1 MYFSYLWI
9 GIKPNQ
15 WILLFVLLIK
25 SIWNSIDIINRRE
38 NTWPHLCLYSSYKN
52 TFNISQWKHLPYKQ
66 QQRMEWNLSNP
77 NTALTTTTST
87 TASNGME
94 LVQSK
99 HCLNNNNINNSIEWN
114 GTCPIQTL
122 LTKRIPLFGW
132 LTDRH
137 LLILSV
143 KFAMEIKKKKEN
155 ISNK

>member
-25 SIWNSIDIINRRE
+25 SIWNSIDIIQRE
-38 NTWPHLCLYSSYKN
+38 NTWPHLCLYNSYKN

-66 QQRMEWNLSNP
+66 QHRMEWNLSNP

-87 TASNGME
+87 STT
-94 LVQSK
+94 
-99 HCLNNNNINNSIEWN
+99 N

-122 LTKRIPLFGW
+122 RTKRIPLFGW
-132 LTDRH
+132 LTDTSSS
-137 LLILSV
+137 SV
-143 KFAMEIKKKKEN
+143 SSLRWRSKGKKKTFPTN
-155 ISNK
+155 R